1 MRSMNPS
8 MVSKIVS
15 IVPDRTPRLRSGTPF
30 APAAAVSTHAS
41 QIAYLAQFL
50 NWLTPLNAINEE
62 DQRAL
67 GCLPPHGRPT
77 RPDDEDEVDNDR
89 EEHLT

>member
-1 MRSMNPS
+1 MNQS

-15 IVPDRTPRLRSGTPF
+15 VVPRRTARVRSGTPF
-30 APAAAVSTHAS
+30 SPSAAISAHAG
-41 QIAYLAQFL
+41 QVAHLARFL

-67 GCLPPHGRPT
+67 GCLPSHGRLS
-77 RPDDEDEVDNDR
+77 RHDDEDDMDTERDDDLPR
-89 EEHLT
+89 L